1 MKSYKGP
8 NTRMDSLNDLGDRK
22 WT

>member
-1 MKSYKGP
+1 
-8 NTRMDSLNDLGDRK
+8 MDSLNDLGDRK